1 MRLWSVQCTKEKLNN
16 IKPHEIIEFFFSN
29 LLASQNQF
37 RLMYEY
43 RYNKYLTELND
54 DWNQG
59 GGFIY
64 QFFKFDD
71 SVKPIKKIL
80 HHGH

>member
-1 MRLWSVQCTKEKLNN
+1 
-16 IKPHEIIEFFFSN
+16 
-29 LLASQNQF
+29 
-37 RLMYEY
+37 MYEY

-59 GGFIY
+59 GGLIC